1 MSRKASYILLSA
13 IVLAV
18 VGIIII
24 ALAPDSYRCRQF
36 YSALISLTVFYTA
49 LNAFSLNFHGII
61 SKQKNAYLT
70 QFYLIDKTIRFI
82 LSIIL
87 ISILLYLNKSLG
99 IAISAF
105 ASYYVAAMVVEITY
119 FVTVDKKIK
128 IRNA

>member
-36 YSALISLTVFYTA
+36 YSAIISLTVFYTA

-105 ASYYVAAMVVEITY
+105 AYYVAAMVVEITY
-119 FVTVDKKIK
+119 FVTVDKKI
-128 IRNA
+128 RNA

>member
-13 IVLAV
+13 IVLVV
-18 VGIIII
+18 VGIVII

-36 YSALISLTVFYTA
+36 YSAIISLTVFYTA

-105 ASYYVAAMVVEITY
+105 AYYVAAMVVEITY

>member
-18 VGIIII
+18 VGIVII

-36 YSALISLTVFYTA
+36 YSAIISLTVFYTA

-99 IAISAF
+99 IAISVF
-105 ASYYVAAMVVEITY
+105 AYYVAAMVVEITY

>member
-36 YSALISLTVFYTA
+36 YSAIISLTVFYTA

-61 SKQKNAYLT
+61 SKQKKAYLT

-105 ASYYVAAMVVEITY
+105 AYYVAAMVVEITY

>member
-49 LNAFSLNFHGII
+49 LNAFSLNFHGIM

-105 ASYYVAAMVVEITY
+105 AYYVAAMVVEITY

>member
-18 VGIIII
+18 VGFVII

-36 YSALISLTVFYTA
+36 YSAIISLTVFYTA

-105 ASYYVAAMVVEITY
+105 AYYVAAMVVEITY

>member
-36 YSALISLTVFYTA
+36 YSAIISLTVFYTA
-49 LNAFSLNFHGII
+49 LNAFSLNFHGIT

-70 QFYLIDKTIRFI
+70 QFYLIDKAIRFI

-105 ASYYVAAMVVEITY
+105 AYYVAAMVVEITY

>member
-18 VGIIII
+18 VGSIII

-36 YSALISLTVFYTA
+36 YSAIISLTVFYTA

-105 ASYYVAAMVVEITY
+105 AYYVAAMVVEITY

>member
-18 VGIIII
+18 VGIVII
-24 ALAPDSYRCRQF
+24 ALAPESYRCRQF
-36 YSALISLTVFYTA
+36 YSAIISLTVFYTA

-105 ASYYVAAMVVEITY
+105 AYYVAAMVVEITY

>member
-13 IVLAV
+13 TVLAV

-36 YSALISLTVFYTA
+36 YSAIISLTVFYTA

-61 SKQKNAYLT
+61 SKQKNAYLA

-105 ASYYVAAMVVEITY
+105 AYYVAAMVVEITY

>member
-1 MSRKASYILLSA
+1 MSRKTSYILLSA

-18 VGIIII
+18 VGIVII

-36 YSALISLTVFYTA
+36 YSAIISLTVFYTA

-105 ASYYVAAMVVEITY
+105 AYYVAAMVVEITY
-119 FVTVDKKIK
+119 FVTVDKMIK

>member
-61 SKQKNAYLT
+61 SKQKTAYLT

-105 ASYYVAAMVVEITY
+105 AYYVAAMVVEITY

>member
-18 VGIIII
+18 VGIVII

-36 YSALISLTVFYTA
+36 YYALISLTVFYTA
-49 LNAFSLNFHGII
+49 LNAFSLNFYGII

-87 ISILLYLNKSLG
+87 ISILLYLIKSLG
-99 IAISAF
+99 IAISAL
-105 ASYYVAAMVVEITY
+105 AYYVAAMVVEITY
-119 FVTVDKKIK
+119 FVTEDKKIK

>member
-13 IVLAV
+13 IVLPV
-18 VGIIII
+18 VGIVII

-105 ASYYVAAMVVEITY
+105 AYYVAAMVVEITY

>member
-36 YSALISLTVFYTA
+36 YSAIISLTVFYTA
-49 LNAFSLNFHGII
+49 LNTFSLNFHGII

-105 ASYYVAAMVVEITY
+105 AYYVAAMVVEITY

>member
-18 VGIIII
+18 VGIVII
-24 ALAPDSYRCRQF
+24 ALAPDSYQCRQF

-105 ASYYVAAMVVEITY
+105 AYYVAAMVVEITY

>member
-36 YSALISLTVFYTA
+36 YSAIISLTVFYTA
-49 LNAFSLNFHGII
+49 LNAFSLNFHVII

-105 ASYYVAAMVVEITY
+105 AYYVAAMVVEITY

>member
-18 VGIIII
+18 VGIVIL

-105 ASYYVAAMVVEITY
+105 AYYVAAMVVEITY

>member
-36 YSALISLTVFYTA
+36 YSAIISLTVFYTA

-105 ASYYVAAMVVEITY
+105 AYYVAAMVVEITY

>member
-24 ALAPDSYRCRQF
+24 TLAPDSYRCRQF
-36 YSALISLTVFYTA
+36 YSAIISLTVFYTA

-105 ASYYVAAMVVEITY
+105 AYYVAAMVVEITY

>member
-18 VGIIII
+18 VGIAII

-36 YSALISLTVFYTA
+36 YSAIISLTVFYTA

-105 ASYYVAAMVVEITY
+105 AYYVAAMVVEIKY

>member
-13 IVLAV
+13 TVLAV
-18 VGIIII
+18 VGIVII

-105 ASYYVAAMVVEITY
+105 AYYVAAMVVEITY

>member
-36 YSALISLTVFYTA
+36 YSIISLTVFYTA

-105 ASYYVAAMVVEITY
+105 AYYVAAMVVEITY

>member
-36 YSALISLTVFYTA
+36 YSAIISLTVFYTA
-49 LNAFSLNFHGII
+49 LNAFSLNFHGIM

-105 ASYYVAAMVVEITY
+105 AYYVAAMVVEITY

>member
-36 YSALISLTVFYTA
+36 YSAIISLTVFYTA

-105 ASYYVAAMVVEITY
+105 AYYVAAMVVEIIY

>member
-18 VGIIII
+18 VGIVII

-49 LNAFSLNFHGII
+49 LNAFSQNFHGII

-105 ASYYVAAMVVEITY
+105 AYYVAAMVVEITY

>member
-1 MSRKASYILLSA
+1 MSRKASCILLSA

-36 YSALISLTVFYTA
+36 YSAIISLTVFYTA

-105 ASYYVAAMVVEITY
+105 AYYVAAMVVEITY

>member
-18 VGIIII
+18 VGIVII
-24 ALAPDSYRCRQF
+24 ALTPDSYRCRQF
-36 YSALISLTVFYTA
+36 YSAIISLTVFYTA

-105 ASYYVAAMVVEITY
+105 AYYVAAMVVEITY

>member
-105 ASYYVAAMVVEITY
+105 AYYVAAMVVEITY

-128 IRNA
+128 IRSA

>member
-13 IVLAV
+13 IVLTV

-105 ASYYVAAMVVEITY
+105 AYYVAAMVVEITY

>member
-1 MSRKASYILLSA
+1 MSRKAPYILLSA

-105 ASYYVAAMVVEITY
+105 AYYVAAMVVEITY

>member
-36 YSALISLTVFYTA
+36 YSALISLTIFYTA

-105 ASYYVAAMVVEITY
+105 AYYVAAMVVEITY

>member
-105 ASYYVAAMVVEITY
+105 AYYVAAMVIEITY

>member
-24 ALAPDSYRCRQF
+24 VLAPDSYRCRQF
-36 YSALISLTVFYTA
+36 YSAIISLTVFYTA

-105 ASYYVAAMVVEITY
+105 AYYVAAMVVEITY

>member
-1 MSRKASYILLSA
+1 M
-13 IVLAV
+13 
-18 VGIIII
+18 
-24 ALAPDSYRCRQF
+24 
-36 YSALISLTVFYTA
+36 
-49 LNAFSLNFHGII
+49 NAFSLNFHGII

-70 QFYLIDKTIRFI
+70 QFYLIDQTIRFI

-105 ASYYVAAMVVEITY
+105 AYYVAAMVVEITY

>member
-13 IVLAV
+13 IVLVV

-105 ASYYVAAMVVEITY
+105 AYYVAAMVVEITY

>member
-18 VGIIII
+18 GGIIII

-105 ASYYVAAMVVEITY
+105 AYYVAAMVVEITY

>member
-36 YSALISLTVFYTA
+36 YSAIISLTVFYTA
-49 LNAFSLNFHGII
+49 LNAFSLSFHGII

-105 ASYYVAAMVVEITY
+105 AYYVAAMVVEITY

>member
-36 YSALISLTVFYTA
+36 YSAIISLTVFYTA

-82 LSIIL
+82 SSIIL

-105 ASYYVAAMVVEITY
+105 AYYVAAMVVEITY

>member
-36 YSALISLTVFYTA
+36 YSAIISLTVFYTA

-70 QFYLIDKTIRFI
+70 PFYLIDKTIRFI

-105 ASYYVAAMVVEITY
+105 AYYVAAMVAEITY